1 MKKLIIIGNGKLT
14 ESIISNIPN
23 YINIQTEKFSKI
35 GEFDNETIFVHIGS
49 GREFKVS
56 LNLAIKYNSSYIQAA
71 TEKEYKLEPPKDI
84 SIKFIH
90 APNLD
95 INIIKFIHWLKIG
108 KDLFKNENI
117 EILESHQKQ
126 KKSKPGTAIKF
137 AHYLGTNEDEII
149 SIRDT
154 NTQKKLNISNLE
166 HHAYHKISIG
176 NSDSL
181 ITLETKIEG
190 AVNYS
195 KGLAIIINSIEY
207 LQPGSYEIEELVEK
221 NLI

>member
-190 AVNYS
+190 AVSYS